1 MTDLDPAAI
10 HSRSIAMVRHVARND
25 YAAAHALLPP
35 LDGGEAGAQLG
46 SLVQLAALLM
56 AQVPDGD
63 AVLERW
69 VLALAQGDAGP
80 GEVA

>member
-10 HSRSIAMVRHVARND
+10 HSRSIAMVRHVARHD
-25 YAAAHALLPP
+25 YAAAQALLPP

-46 SLVQLAALLM
+46 SLVQLGALLM

-80 GEVA
+80 GGVA